1 MGQLHINLFETY
13 GLSCTCVLVKSF
25 FFYSVAS
32 CRSRSLYGRIEQL
45 LAWAN
50 ANSTW
55 ADVELKCKTQR
66 GAPKTDIACMSTKI
80 KKREICKHHA
90 TKIHTQIQ

>member
-1 MGQLHINLFETY
+1 MDYHAHVYWSNH
-13 GLSCTCVLVKSF
+13 